1 MDEHCEL
8 HPDCRLPPHEP
19 GEVPCPSQ
27 PVERAG
33 EPCRYCGKP
42 CPPNPDYP
50 EEGLCTG
57 CWTPA
62 TIPLLKGMFAPYG
75 ISVDPKVNPS

>member
-1 MDEHCEL
+1 MSKHCYLDTTCELGPHRPDEH
-8 HPDCRLPPHEP
+8 
-19 GEVPCPSQ
+19 PCGK

-33 EPCRYCGKP
+33 EPCQFCGKP

-50 EEGLCTG
+50 DEGLCTD

-75 ISVDPKVNPS
+75 ISVDPQVNP